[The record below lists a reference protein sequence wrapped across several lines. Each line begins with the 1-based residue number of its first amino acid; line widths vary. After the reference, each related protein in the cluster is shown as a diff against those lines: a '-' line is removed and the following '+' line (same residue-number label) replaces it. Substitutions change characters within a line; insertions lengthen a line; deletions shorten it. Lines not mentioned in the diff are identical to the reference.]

1 MKQSRSGARVRVSS
15 LAGVGAGV
23 MAGGAR
29 AHKGERE

>member
-23 MAGGAR
+23 MAGAR